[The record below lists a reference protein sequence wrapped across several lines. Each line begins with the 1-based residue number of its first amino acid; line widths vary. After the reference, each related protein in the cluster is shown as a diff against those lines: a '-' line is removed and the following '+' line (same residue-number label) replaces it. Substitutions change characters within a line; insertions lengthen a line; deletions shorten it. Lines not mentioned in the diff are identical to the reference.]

1 MKIEPKCKGFICI
14 TAHPQGCK
22 MNVKNEI
29 DYVEKQGKISGAK
42 NVLIIGA
49 STGYGL
55 ASSVV
60 STIACDANVIGVSF
74 EKEGT
79 AKRTATP
86 GWYNIESLKKLL
98 EGRQGKFTS
107 VNGDAFSFE
116 IKNEV
121 INLIKEK
128 MNKVDLVIY
137 SLAAPKRKDPVTG
150 EVLSSCLKTTG
161 EEFTNKTVDIHTGE
175 VTTKTIEAATEEEIK
190 GTVKV
195 MGGEDWML
203 WIKALNDAGVLANN
217 VKTIAYSYIGPVL
230 TYPVYREGTI
240 GKAKEDLEN
249 TAKEI
254 TEYLSSINGEG
265 IISVNKGLVT
275 QSSAAIPI
283 VPLYISIL
291 FKLMKEKGTHE
302 GCIEQIYR
310 MFNGI
315 YGNGEIVKDEKG
327 RLRLDDYEM
336 DEEIQA
342 EVLKI
347 WDEINTDNIFEL
359 SDVKGIKEDFYK
371 LFGFGVDGVDYEAD
385 VDHLTV

>member
-137 SLAAPKRKDPVTG
+137 SLAAPKRKDPFTG

-175 VTTKTIEAATEEEIK
+175 VTTKTIEAATEEEIN

-203 WIKALNDAGVLANN
+203 WIKALNDANVLADN